1 MVLGSSPVADFV
13 KFIYCKSGLTREDL
27 CNEATEALNGF
38 GFDIRNCGRQGC
50 DGPGAASVHA
60 NGRSAL
66 IFREDSKALYTYCAS
81 HRLNFVTGTPCKIST
96 VQMYVIKDTLYF

>member
-1 MVLGSSPVADFV
+1 M

-27 CNEATEALNGF
+27 CNEATKALNVY

-66 IFREDSKALYTYCAS
+66 IFREDSKVLYTYCAS
-81 HRLNFVTGTPCKIST
+81 HRLNFITGTHAKLQLCKC
-96 VQMYVIKDTLYF
+96 M